1 MKEGLVSVVIPNYNY
16 ERYLCETIDS
26 VLAQTYP
33 DVEIIVVD
41 DGSKDASKEIL
52 AGYGDKVRTIFQE
65 NQGVSATRNNGV
77 KESSG
82 EFIAFLDADDAWL
95 PTKLEKQVGRF
106 REDRSLGLVHVG
118 VDEVDADG
126 NSLVQR
132 LEGVEGNVS
141 ATLLTSK
148 REGVL
153 GGGSGLMV
161 PRSVFDEVGGFD
173 LRLSTSADWD
183 LFYRISEG
191 YAVGFVPEILI
202 RYRVHSSNMHG
213 NVKVMEHDMMLA
225 FEKAFCSEKREIQA
239 VKRPAYGSLH
249 QMLAA
254 SYFVAGDYPA
264 FIEHS
269 IKCIYFDPR
278 NIGYFLRFGRRP
290 SNRRGVKLENS

>member
-16 ERYLCETIDS
+16 ERYLRETIDS
-26 VLAQTYP
+26 VLGQTYP

-41 DGSKDASKEIL
+41 DGSKDESKEIL
-52 AGYGDKVRTIFQE
+52 AGYGDRIRTIFQK

-77 KESSG
+77 KESTG

-95 PTKLEKQVGRF
+95 PTKLEKQVRRF
-106 REDRSLGLVHVG
+106 REDSSLGLLHVG

-126 NSLVQR
+126 NSLVER

-141 ATLLTSK
+141 ATLLMSK

-161 PRSVFDEVGGFD
+161 PRRVFDEVGGFD

-183 LFYRISEG
+183 LFYRISER
-191 YAVGFVPEILI
+191 YSVGFVPEILLK
-202 RYRVHSSNMHG
+202 YRVHNSNMHG

-225 FEKAFCSEKREIQA
+225 FEKAFRTQDREIQA
-239 VKRPAYGSLH
+239 ARRPAYGSLH
-249 QMLAA
+249 QMLAG
-254 SYFVAGDYPA
+254 SYFVAGNYPA
-264 FIEHS
+264 FIAHS
-269 IKCIYFDPR
+269 IKSLYYDPT
-278 NIGYFLRFGRRP
+278 NIGYFLKFGRGPR
-290 SNRRGVKLENS
+290 NRRGAKAV